1 MGELIKVEKILGK
14 PYLMVGSADTDII
27 LNGKGQYK
35 FYFDTIKKM
44 DLEGKINLI
53 KLNKDGSTSSVIKS
67 NTGNPEIQ
75 NPC

>member
-1 MGELIKVEKILGK
+1 MKLVTNPEYSNDG
-14 PYLMVGSADTDII
+14 II
-27 LNGKGQYK
+27 LNEKGQYK